1 MTPDPESAYRQ
12 SIVIDGYDAESIGT
26 VLGGNWLR
34 PFQRVWD
41 E

>member
-12 SIVIDGYDAESIGT
+12 SIVIDGYDAESIGR
-26 VLGGNWLR
+26 VLGHHWLR
-34 PFQRVWD
+34 LFQRVWH